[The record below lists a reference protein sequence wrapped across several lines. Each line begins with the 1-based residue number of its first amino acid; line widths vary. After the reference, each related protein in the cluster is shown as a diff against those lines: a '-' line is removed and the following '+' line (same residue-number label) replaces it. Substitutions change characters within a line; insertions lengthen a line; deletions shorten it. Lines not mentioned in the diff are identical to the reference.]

1 MVMKEMKPKA
11 LDCDTVPAN
20 LNGLHGLERAGD
32 YDRSGFY
39 TYQK

>member
-11 LDCDTVPAN
+11 LGCDTVFAS

-32 YDRSGFY
+32 YDGSGLC
-39 TYQK
+39 TH